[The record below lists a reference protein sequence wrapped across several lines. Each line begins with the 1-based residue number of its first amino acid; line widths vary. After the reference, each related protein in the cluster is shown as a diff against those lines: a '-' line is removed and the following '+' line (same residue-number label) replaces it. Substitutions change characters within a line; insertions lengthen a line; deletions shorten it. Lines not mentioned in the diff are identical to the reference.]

1 MAFIAVTAKERMV
14 NMSEQSTEKII
25 EAVEEY
31 GVPLLKL
38 YTVMTVIGAVI
49 FLVFFVAIFIIILK
63 RWHDMDKHFD
73 DFRK

>member
-1 MAFIAVTAKERMV
+1 
-14 NMSEQSTEKII
+14 MSEQSIEKII

-63 RWHDMDKHFD
+63 RWRDMDKDFD
-73 DFRK
+73 DFRKGHK